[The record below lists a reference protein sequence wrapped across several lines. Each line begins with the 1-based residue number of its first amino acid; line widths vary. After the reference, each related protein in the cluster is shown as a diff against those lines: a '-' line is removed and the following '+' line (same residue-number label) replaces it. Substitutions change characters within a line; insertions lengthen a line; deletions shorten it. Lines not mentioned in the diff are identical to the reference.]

1 MDYSEHNQKLVAA
14 LYQKYLTRSVQLEEK
29 LTEAELRIEELKSS
43 QKCSTCPN
51 VEDGAGDTEAN
62 S

>member
-29 LTEAELRIEELKSS
+29 LTEAELRIEEL
-43 QKCSTCPN
+43 
-51 VEDGAGDTEAN
+51 EAN
-62 S
+62 QRCESCPEVNDQGGDDA